1 MDERRRVITEEAVQF
16 GTPPSLVG
24 IVTSASPANRNKPG
38 VILLNPGIVHRVGPG
53 RIYVKIAR
61 ALAAQGFTVFRF
73 DFSGIGDSSVR
84 LDNLRFEES
93 SVDEACAAMSFL
105 EATKGINRFILLGG
119 CSGAVVSLET
129 ARSDCRAVGAIL
141 INFQARADDEEQ
153 AINRKDRHYYLNF
166 ALLSLKSW
174 SKLLTGQ
181 SDYRKVGRALAQGL
195 KSKFVHRP
203 SASGSDQRFRR
214 ILQESSDLGTQ
225 LTFICSKG
233 DPLLQDL
240 REAGGGELKR
250 LRVQGKVACDVIPGS
265 DHTFSSLY
273 DQERLID
280 VILKRAHAAALN
292 PEPEAQVHAI
302 GSNPVEGLQQRQSI
316 P

>member
-1 MDERRRVITEEAVQF
+1 VITEEAVQF
-16 GTPPSLVG
+16 GRPASLVG
-24 IVTSASPANRNKPG
+24 IVTSAAPATQNKPG

-61 ALAAQGFTVFRF
+61 ALAAQGFTALRF

-84 LDNLRFEES
+84 LDNLRFEVS
-93 SVDEACAAMSFL
+93 SVNEACAAMTFL
-105 EATKGINRFILLGG
+105 ATARGINRFILLGG

-129 ARSDCRAVGAIL
+129 GRSDRRAIGAIL

-153 AINRKDRHYYLNF
+153 AIYRKDRHYYLNF

-181 SDYRKVGRALAQGL
+181 SDYRKVGRVFAQGL
-195 KSKFVHRP
+195 KSKFVRRR
-203 SASGSDQRFRR
+203 SASDSDQRFRR
-214 ILQESSDLGTQ
+214 ILQESADLGAQ

-240 REAGGGELKR
+240 REAGGDELKR
-250 LRVQGKVACDVIPGS
+250 LCAQGKVACDVIPGS

-292 PEPEAQVHAI
+292 LQPQSQTHAI
-302 GSNPVEGLQQRQSI
+302 GSNPVDGLVQQRQSI
-316 P
+316 H